1 MFFNLYNILLVRQY
15 LCMILAFNSLR
26 DHGAFRYV
34 KSMSKATLRFSPE
47 ILVAATEAAFDKFS
61 NGTFG
66 TVSFTSNYAP
76 PVSTQEKLFRD
87 ILVLELS
94 QVTGWR
100 HGRGFGE
107 KDVVNTEDNQESA
120 LVIVSADSVGF
131 RQERKDFRIRRKV
144 NATGYYIAVN
154 FEPILI
160 INDKIRHPRLAQV
173 RHGFLKVLRST
184 GQANQNL
191 ISIKFNDLRQL
202 KLAQGPYL
210 HNAPVSILKGI
221 GRAGVRALEDNKVTT
236 LGELLDKKAFTKSQ
250 EILNPQSLAD
260 LNKYLDYLKKE
271 PKPAGKQA
279 PPPPKK
285 LPKEVAEAHIPATP
299 PVPTPQLKIEL
310 KKSKLAAPATIVS
323 NPQANELVDESKV
336 LKKGDKDYASAEEA
350 ELDIPLPPP
359 PKVKQTANVE
369 VSDLVFFDD
378 KFVNNPDYQ
387 YILIECEGCGG
398 VIKMPVPKAVVLS
411 SPLPVVPVTYVHGKE
426 SRHAI
431 LAHLDHE
438 FQVRRIRFSHLVEA
452 EQ

>member
-1 MFFNLYNILLVRQY
+1 
-15 LCMILAFNSLR
+15 
-26 DHGAFRYV
+26 
-34 KSMSKATLRFSPE
+34 MSKATLRFPNE
-47 ILVAATEAAFDKFS
+47 VLAAAAEAAFDKFS
-61 NGTFG
+61 SGTFG

-87 ILVLELS
+87 IFVLELS
-94 QVTGWR
+94 QIKGWR

-107 KDVVNTEDNQESA
+107 KDIVNTEDNQESA

-131 RQERKDFRIRRKV
+131 RQERKDYRIRRKV

-160 INDKIRHPRLAQV
+160 ISDRIRHPRLAQV
-173 RHGFLKVLRST
+173 RHGFLKVIRSA
-184 GQANQNL
+184 GQTNQNL

-202 KLAQGPYL
+202 KLAQGSYL

-221 GRAGVRALEDNKVTT
+221 GRAGVRALEDKKITT
-236 LGELLDKKAFTKSQ
+236 LGELLDKKLFEQSQ
-250 EILNPQSLAD
+250 EFLNPQSLAD
-260 LNKYLDYLKKE
+260 LNKFLDYLKKE

-285 LPKEVAEAHIPATP
+285 LPKVVADAQVAAVSH
-299 PVPTPQLKIEL
+299 VPTPQLKIEL

-323 NPQANELVDESKV
+323 NPQANEIVNEASIR
-336 LKKGDKDYASAEEA
+336 KKGDKEYASAEEA
-350 ELDIPLPPP
+350 DLDIPLPPP
-359 PKVKQTANVE
+359 PKIKQTANVE

-452 EQ
+452 SQ